1 VNKEKKQKNPVIKLD
16 EDIIKTLDGII
27 DEVGDTTKSVFKK
40 VTDLVIK
47 KGSETLT
54 NILEKNKIIL
64 KEKIKSKGKINEE
77 KKDI

>member
-1 VNKEKKQKNPVIKLD
+1 MNKEKKQKNPVIKLD